1 MFHRSEDPMKVVID
15 ELTKQGVALNSEAL
29 EKVQPVLTS

>member
-15 ELTKQGVALNSEAL
+15 ELAKQGVALNSEVL
-29 EKVQPVLTS
+29 GKVQPVLTS